1 MTTQLP
7 NRPLNRTELAGL
19 VTFWRERPGVSFS
32 VGVSGVTAE
41 FHAVP
46 GERTVWTSAE
56 EGITGTCSQA
66 SIEIVLED
74 GILAVPFDLASRR
87 PGHRV
92 RGCLLC
98 KPDAGARMA
107 GNRKLRH
114 ADSEGDVELFDVG
127 AGAATVDALIMVDD
141 PELVAALDEA
151 EGERIVGT
159 HHPALVKIL
168 EASPPR
174 CFRSALARIIVT
186 APIATSKTSEGPHTH
201 LLPNLIDGT
210 THDQRI
216 GVPAGWLPCLAM
228 HIPDS
233 DPAFSSLHGHHP

>member
-1 MTTQLP
+1 
-7 NRPLNRTELAGL
+7 
-19 VTFWRERPGVSFS
+19 
-32 VGVSGVTAE
+32 
-41 FHAVP
+41 
-46 GERTVWTSAE
+46 
-56 EGITGTCSQA
+56 
-66 SIEIVLED
+66 
-74 GILAVPFDLASRR
+74 
-87 PGHRV
+87 
-92 RGCLLC
+92 
-98 KPDAGARMA
+98 MA
-107 GNRKLRH
+107 GSRVLRH
-114 ADSEGDVELFDVG
+114 ADFEGDVDLFDVG

-186 APIATSKTSEGPHTH
+186 APIATSKTPEGPHTH
-201 LLPNLIDGT
+201 LLPDLIDGT

-228 HIPDS
+228 HTPDS
-233 DPAFSSLHGHHP
+233 DPEFSSLAGHHS